1 MSPGRGILAIW
12 HGIRPDR
19 VAETLSWYDRE
30 HHLERLAIPG
40 FRSLRRYH
48 AVEAD
53 RFLFIRYETDA
64 AATLSS
70 PDYLAR
76 LNAPTPWTMRSQPG
90 FLDNVRSVC
99 VRESRDGW
107 AEGGFAV
114 TARLTSLA
122 DESEAAPDWQAA
134 KPALL
139 GLDGVVGAELWRA
152 DRRASRLASG
162 EKRLRGREDGYV
174 DWAIVVHATSLD
186 GARAARDAI
195 GTADPAGFAVETGI
209 YYLAAASFHDMS

>member
-1 MSPGRGILAIW
+1 MSLGRGILAIW

-19 VAETLSWYDRE
+19 MADTLSWYDRE

-40 FRSLRRYH
+40 FRSVRRYH

-53 RFLFIRYETDA
+53 RFLFIRYETDS

-90 FLDNVRSVC
+90 FLDNIRSVC
-99 VRESRDGW
+99 AREAWDGW
-107 AEGGFAV
+107 AEGGFVV
-114 TARLTSLA
+114 TARLTSRA
-122 DESEAAPDWQAA
+122 GGSEAAPDWQSLR
-134 KPALL
+134 PVLL

-152 DRRASRLASG
+152 DLQASTLASG

-174 DWAIVVHATSLD
+174 DWAVIVHATSLESAR
-186 GARAARDAI
+186 GARTAI
-195 GTADPAGFAVETGI
+195 GTAGLSGFALQTGI
-209 YYLAAASFHDMS
+209 YSLAAASFHDMS